1 MKTIALVVLLIM
13 PHVAWPLE
21 KADKVLVIK
30 SQHKLFL
37 QRNGK
42 NLSIFHVALGANPQ
56 GHKRRQGDQR
66 TPEGNYT
73 LDLKKADS
81 AYYKSIRISYP
92 NTADKAQ
99 AKRAGVDPG
108 GWIMIHG
115 QKNGFGYLAPMT
127 QATDWTNGCIAVTN
141 REMEMIWQAVDVGT
155 PIEIRP

>member
-1 MKTIALVVLLIM
+1 MKTIPLIFLLM
-13 PHVAWPLE
+13 LPHMAWTME

-30 SQHKLFL
+30 SQRRLFL
-37 QRNGK
+37 QRNGR
-42 NLSIFHVALGANPQ
+42 NLSIFRVALGANPQ

-92 NTADKAQ
+92 NAADKAQ
-99 AKRAGVDPG
+99 ARRAGVEPG

-115 QKNGFGYLAPMT
+115 QKNGFGHLAPMT
-127 QATDWTNGCIAVTN
+127 QCTNWTNGCIAVTD
-141 REMEMIWQAVDVGT
+141 REMDVIWQAVDVGT